1 MEIND
6 IIYCKK
12 TGSPFKI
19 KRTCSLNF
27 IKHVEL
33 ESISNSEKC
42 KKLLAETS
50 VKASFQTKRVES
62 PKTQF
67 ARFTELL
74 KV

>member
-1 MEIND
+1 MEINE
-6 IIYCKK
+6 IVYCKT
-12 TGSPFKI
+12 TGSPFRI
-19 KRTCSLNF
+19 KRTCSLNS

-33 ESISNSEKC
+33 ECVNNREKR
-42 KKLLAETS
+42 KKLLSEVS
-50 VKASFQTKRVES
+50 VKMSFQTKRVEN

>member
-1 MEIND
+1 MEINE
-6 IIYCKK
+6 IVYCKT
-12 TGSPFKI
+12 TGSPFRI
-19 KRTCSLNF
+19 KRICSLNS

-33 ESISNSEKC
+33 ECVNNREKR
-42 KKLLAETS
+42 KKLLSEVS
-50 VKASFQTKRVES
+50 VKMSFQTNEVKD